1 MNVTKG
7 DGLPL
12 DMQQRIAA
20 HRSGVVAPSKQT
32 GQVSGGQ
39 QNVKSTDTPA
49 FSQILSTKLES
60 EVKFSSHASTR
71 LKSRNIEITPEI
83 MGKLEKAVSG
93 AANKGAKDSLI
104 LMKDLAFIVNI
115 PNRTV
120 ITAMDGESLK
130 ENVFTNIDSAVIAD

>member
-1 MNVTKG
+1 MNVVKG

-32 GQVSGGQ
+32 GQAAGSQ
-39 QNVKSTDTPA
+39 QTAKSTDTPA
-49 FSQILSTKLES
+49 FSQILSSKLES

-71 LKSRNIEITPEI
+71 LKSRNIDITPEI

-130 ENVFTNIDSAVIAD
+130 QNVFTNIDSAVIAD